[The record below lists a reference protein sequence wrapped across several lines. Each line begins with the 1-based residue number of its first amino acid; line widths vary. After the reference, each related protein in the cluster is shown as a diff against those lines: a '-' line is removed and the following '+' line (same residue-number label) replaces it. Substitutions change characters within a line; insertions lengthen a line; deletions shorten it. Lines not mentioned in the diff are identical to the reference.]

1 MADKPRFR
9 DRLSHAW
16 NAFRSKDVYDP
27 PLQYYGPPT
36 SYISDFSGRGHG
48 HYPYGGRADKTIIT
62 AIFNRLAV
70 DTSLATIQH
79 VRVDENGWF
88 VDEMDSGL
96 NNCLTVEA
104 NIDQNA
110 KDFIIDLAFTMFETG
125 VAAVVPIDTTFDIT
139 KQDSYDIR
147 TMRVGNVISWMPEHV
162 SLDVYNDK
170 KGIKEQITLP
180 KRSVALVVNPFY
192 EVMNASDSTL
202 KRLVARLQ
210 DLDAVDQN
218 VAGDKLNMV
227 IQLPYVVKSQTQSN
241 QANMRLQ
248 AIEDQ
253 LTKSRYGIAYAD
265 GTEKIVQLNKS
276 LENNLLPQVEYLTK
290 QLYAQLGLTE
300 EIMNGTANEDTMLNY
315 NNRTIN
321 PILNAIC
328 NEFERKFLT
337 KTARTQRQAIKYYR
351 EPFSLT
357 TSEKI
362 ADLAD
367 RLTRNE
373 ILAPNEMR
381 SVIGFKP
388 VDDER
393 ANELRNRNLN
403 PSEYQMDDPVMADE
417 ETDYSEPSGEGGEG
431 PYVPY

>member
-16 NAFRSKDVYDP
+16 NVFRSKEVYDP
-27 PLQYYGPPT
+27 PVQYYGPP
-36 SYISDFSGRGHG
+36 SSFAPEYYGRRG
-48 HYPYGGRADKTIIT
+48 YGGGKIFDKTIIT
-62 AIFNRLAV
+62 AIYNRLAV
-70 DTSLATIQH
+70 DISLVNIHHA
-79 VRVDENGWF
+79 RVDENGWF
-88 VDEMDSGL
+88 VEEIDSGL

-104 NIDQNA
+104 NIDQTSR
-110 KDFIIDLAFTMFETG
+110 DFLIDLAFTLFEVG
-125 VAAVVPIDTTFDIT
+125 YAPIVPIDTTFDIT
-139 KQDSYDIR
+139 KKDSFDVKS
-147 TMRVGNVISWMPEHV
+147 MRVGRVASWMPEHV
-162 SLDVYNDK
+162 AVDVYNEK
-170 KGIKEQITLP
+170 TGNREQITLP
-180 KRSVALVVNPFY
+180 KKSVAIVVNPFY
-192 EVMNASDSTL
+192 DVMNASDSTL
-202 KRLVARLQ
+202 QRLLAKLRA
-210 DLDAVDQN
+210 LDVVDSDIAQN
-218 VAGDKLNMV
+218 KLNMI
-227 IQLPYVVKSQTQSN
+227 IQLPYVVRSDTQKN
-241 QANMRLQ
+241 QAEMRRQ

-253 LTKSRYGIAYAD
+253 LTRSPYGIAYAD
-265 GTEKIVQLNKS
+265 GTEKIVQLNRS

-290 QLYAQLGLTE
+290 QLYGQLGLTE
-300 EIMNGTANEDTMLNY
+300 EIMNGTADENAMLNY
-315 NNRTIN
+315 YNRTIN
-321 PILNAIC
+321 PFLNAIC
-328 NEFERKFLT
+328 DEIERKFLT

-403 PSEYQMDDPVMADE
+403 PSEYQMDSPV
-417 ETDYSEPSGEGGEG
+417 ETDSENLPEENPDDEGGEG